1 MAAPDVFSS
10 FMGGFNET
18 YGMVSKMKSEKE
30 KNALTQAS
38 TLLSEVD
45 SWQKLK
51 ADSNLME
58 EQARQI
64 VNELDLGDDEGSR
77 AALKAVYSKLKA
89 NQNSKDRFALVKKDL
104 EESGTTSFRLNTIKK
119 EEAPVTPVALGV
131 DSQTEE
137 AIPGIKNPDNAITPA
152 KQNSIDT
159 GLGKVIE
166 EKDAPDNTE
175 KGLKVSKFLKLFDKQ
190 GKIDARAL
198 EIAKTAIGGE
208 DMLSG
213 YMDYRKTGEIPTLAE
228 FADLPDDVSIV
239 AGYATPLGK
248 GWSIKSLA
256 KDVQTPEQKYALIQS
271 LSGNPDNDEA
281 VEYLTKQRN
290 EQLKENRLAGLMDGT
305 TTPAQITNA
314 AEFDYLLKAG
324 IYNTD
329 GEANYEAFPNFKEWR
344 KNKDRLVKSYADSVF
359 GSTLNQVTSVT
370 SAITALGSVDAQVAA
385 GELTQ
390 VEGADL
396 TNRITDIKG
405 QLVSEDN
412 RKALLN
418 KKPSSDVDKQKMS
431 VVGPKGNSYGIARY
445 DVNTGE
451 KTLNGK
457 PLGDT
462 INGVNYVLIEPD
474 LVDKFSEKVTKI
486 APDFNTKRQGFTAF
500 LNRGQ
505 KLRDLVT
512 AHPDVL
518 LTAGSTS
525 ADITSL
531 TKNVDF
537 FIDAALRGEAKGY
550 SVDSTGFNKYLSDE
564 KGTSLLSLLPK
575 EITELGAL
583 QAQYVSLRIQSAYA
597 LAQALGQEG
606 KGLSDTDL
614 KLQLDSISGTTDPEA
629 FMNMTS
635 TIIANL
641 YEGIE
646 NERKAFMGQ
655 LDGIGLPV
663 SMIERQP
670 QNNPDYLKNLVN
682 DSGREL
688 IETSL
693 SFTSTQR
700 EAARSAEALS
710 GTLDAAGNASAKP
723 EGNAARLARIKANI
737 AARKATKQ

>member
-1 MAAPDVFSS
+1 MAAPDVYSS
-10 FMGGFNET
+10 FMGGFSESYN
-18 YGMVSKMKSEKE
+18 MVSKMKSEKE
-30 KNALTQAS
+30 KSALTQAS
-38 TLLSEVD
+38 TLLSGYDEY
-45 SWQKLK
+45 QKLK
-51 ADSNLME
+51 EDSRLLE
-58 EQARQI
+58 EQSQQM
-64 VNELDLGDDEGSR
+64 VDELDLGDDEGSR
-77 AALKAVYSKLKA
+77 AALKAVYGMLQA
-89 NQNSKDRFALVKKDL
+89 NRNAKDRYALVKKDL
-104 EESGTTSFRLNTIKK
+104 EESGTTSFRLDTPKK
-119 EEAPVTPVALGV
+119 EEAPVNAVALGV

-152 KQNSIDT
+152 KQNLIDT

-198 EIAKTAIGGE
+198 EIAKAAVGGE

-213 YMDYRKTGEIPTLAE
+213 YMDYRRTGEIPTLAE

-314 AEFDYLLKAG
+314 AEFDYLLEAG
-324 IYNTD
+324 IYTAD
-329 GEANYEAFPNFKEWR
+329 GEANYDAYPNFKEWR
-344 KNKDRLVKSYADSVF
+344 KAKDGFVKSYADSVF
-359 GSTLNQVTSVT
+359 GSTLNQVTNVT

-385 GELTQ
+385 GELTP

-396 TNRITDIKG
+396 TNRIKDIKG
-405 QLVSEDN
+405 QLISEDN
-412 RKALLN
+412 RKALLT

-462 INGVNYVLIEPD
+462 INGVNYVLIEPA
-474 LVDKFSEKVTKI
+474 LVDKFSTKVKDI

-518 LTAGSTS
+518 LTAGDAS
-525 ADITSL
+525 AGITSV

-537 FIDAALRGEAKGY
+537 FVDAVLRGKAQGY
-550 SVDSTGFNKYLSDE
+550 SVDSTGFAEYLSEE
-564 KGTSLLSLLPK
+564 KGTSLLSLLPE
-575 EITELGAL
+575 EITALGAL

-614 KLQLDSISGTTDPEA
+614 QLQLDSISDTTDYEA

-646 NERKAFMGQ
+646 NERKAYMGQ

-663 SMIERQP
+663 AMIERQP
-670 QNNPDYLKNLVN
+670 QNSPDYLKNLVN

-688 IETSL
+688 IESSL
-693 SFTSTQR
+693 SFTSTRR

-710 GTLDAAGNASAKP
+710 GTLDAAGNASAKQ
-723 EGNAARLARIKANI
+723 ESKDEMFKRIKAEI
-737 AARKATKQ
+737 AARNAKNQ